1 MDNVDARPAY
11 RRRRAGPPIVDR
23 FEIGRRPPAAP
34 VSAGSARAF
43 DGGMMDALAIP
54 PAALR
59 DTDALELARVW
70 IAERGLHC
78 SLKVGLYAGDGVSR
92 ETAAWGII
100 LPDLAGHIADA
111 LSAEGMG
118 SRADLLDALVESF
131 NREAAEPSSRRTGGR
146 GATVS

>member
-1 MDNVDARPAY
+1 
-11 RRRRAGPPIVDR
+11 
-23 FEIGRRPPAAP
+23 
-34 VSAGSARAF
+34 
-43 DGGMMDALAIP
+43 MMDALAIP

-100 LPDLAGHIADA
+100 LSDLAGHVADA

-131 NREAAEPSSRRTGGR
+131 NNEAAEPSSRRTGGR
-146 GATVS
+146 CATAS